1 MPEME
6 KNIISEADLEKAAG
20 GLKISPETL
29 KKGLISLGIL
39 TAGAGLGVG
48 GYIVTNKVR
57 EAGGIRPFGEKL
69 LRKKSD
75 DDSDEYIECGSSED

>member
-20 GLKISPETL
+20 GLKISPKTL

-48 GYIVTNKVR
+48 TYAIVDN
-57 EAGGIRPFGEKL
+57 I
-69 LRKKSD
+69 KKSKPRKPVLD
-75 DDSDEYIECGSSED
+75 YESEF

>member
-1 MPEME
+1 MSDIE

-20 GLKISPETL
+20 GLKMSPGTL

-48 GYIVTNKVR
+48 GYIVTNKVISYKKGAASTPGESQPIVDAPAAEGG
-57 EAGGIRPFGEKL
+57 EAK
-69 LRKKSD
+69 
-75 DDSDEYIECGSSED
+75 